1 MRGVDNVG
9 VGLGLDF
16 GLVLVPEVILPVP
29 SCEVGMMNARASC
42 EGASAGEGGFVGEEG
57 LVGEGTLV
65 GEGGLGA
72 G

>member
-1 MRGVDNVG
+1 MDNVG

-42 EGASAGEGGFVGEEG
+42 EGASAGEVQPDNVIS
-57 LVGEGTLV
+57 LKKS
-65 GEGGLGA
+65 A
-72 G
+72 